1 MFHPGTKTPVRETVK
16 GGPVTEIDRGRIAEL
31 FERERER
38 FAEGHPASRRLHE
51 RAEASLLSGVPMNWM
66 TRWPGEF
73 PVFLESAAGAE
84 VIDVDGHVYADLCLG
99 DTGAMTGHSPAAT
112 VEAVKRRVERGITA
126 MLPTEDGVLVGE
138 EMKRRFGL
146 PNWQFTLSATDANR
160 FVVRLAR
167 EISSRPKVLVHN
179 HCYHGSV
186 DETVAGLVDG
196 EVQPREGNVGPPVPP
211 AETTRIVEINDLDAL
226 ERELSHGDV
235 ACVLIEPA
243 LTNIGIVLAEDG
255 YHERLRE
262 LTRETGTLLVIDET
276 HTLCCGP
283 GGYTGVAGLEPDF
296 LTIGKPI
303 GGGVPIGSYGF
314 TDDVAGRIL
323 DHTVA
328 SAADVGGVGGTL
340 AGNAL
345 SLAAARATLT
355 EVLTDDT
362 FAHMIALG
370 ERFER
375 GVAEEIARHGLPW
388 SVTRLGC
395 RAEYMFRASPPRTGG
410 EAAAALDPE
419 LDALLHLYM
428 LNRGVLLTPFHM
440 MALMSPATTE
450 AHVDRHTQAFAEAA
464 AELAG

>member
-1 MFHPGTKTPVRETVK
+1 M
-16 GGPVTEIDRGRIAEL
+16 TEIERGRIAEL
-31 FERERER
+31 MERERGR
-38 FAEGHPASRRLHE
+38 FAAAHPASRRLHE

-73 PVFLESAAGAE
+73 PVFLSSAAGAE
-84 VIDVDGHVYADLCLG
+84 VVDVDGNLYADLCLG
-99 DTGAMTGHSPAAT
+99 DTGAMTGHSPAPT
-112 VEAVKRRVERGITA
+112 VEAVQHRAARGITA
-126 MLPTEDGVLVGE
+126 MLPTEDAIVVGE

-146 PNWQFTLSATDANR
+146 PDWQFTLSATDANR
-160 FVVRLAR
+160 FVIRLAR
-167 EISSRPKVLVHN
+167 EITGRPKVLVHN
-179 HCYHGSV
+179 HCYHGSA
-186 DETVAGLVDG
+186 DETVAALVDG
-196 EVQPREGNVGPPVPP
+196 RVQPREGNVGPPVDP
-211 AETTRIVEINDLDAL
+211 AETTRIVEINDLEGL
-226 ERELSHGDV
+226 ERELGEGDV
-235 ACVLIEPA
+235 ACALVEPA

-303 GGGVPIGSYGF
+303 GGGVPIGAYGF
-314 TDDVAGRIL
+314 TAEVAGQIA

-328 SAADVGGVGGTL
+328 DAADVGGVGGTL

-355 EVLTDDT
+355 EVLTDQA
-362 FAHMIALG
+362 FGHMIALG
-370 ERFER
+370 ERFEK
-375 GVAEEIARHGLPW
+375 GVAETIADRGLPW

-395 RAEYMFRASPPRTGG
+395 RAEYMFSAQPPRTGG
-410 EAAAALDPE
+410 EAAAAMDSE

-428 LNRGVLLTPFHM
+428 LNRGILLTPFHM

-450 AHVDRHTQAFAEAA
+450 AHVDRHTEAFAEAT
-464 AELAG
+464 AELVRG